1 MRMRSVGR
9 PPRPVWD
16 ASAVTGMDLAA
27 GVSIPG
33 LDLIERLGHGAQ
45 TEVFRCRH
53 NGRHYAVKIGAASAV
68 GNGRASVGFRREAA
82 LLASARDP
90 ALPEIYE
97 VGEAGGR
104 PYMVMEFVE
113 GKTLGT
119 VLQQGP
125 LELDA
130 ILRLGAD
137 VAGGLAAAHRSGLV
151 HLDVKPDNIIMRPDG
166 RATLID
172 FGLAGHSGEEIGDT
186 VVGTLHYSS
195 PEQTGMLKR
204 PVDWR
209 ADLYSLGVVLFEAI
223 TGTRPFTS
231 DDPGEVI
238 RMNAAVPAPALGDL
252 LPAVSPVLAAIV
264 AKLLAK
270 DPDDRYQSSE
280 GLIADLRAAADSD
293 QAFPLDRHGRSRS
306 RGSEP
311 LPFVGRDAELDALR
325 EEWTRARSNHVCDVV
340 VDGPMGAGKSRL
352 VTEFLEIV
360 AADEPIVLTTSCA
373 AGNPVPFA
381 GLRDA
386 FAGYLTGLEHLD
398 EGDRGVVAA
407 RMVEAAGPFAQVV
420 GSLSPQLAGVL
431 DVDPHGAS
439 DDGQFSVTFALF
451 LIELARRS
459 GGLILWIDDAH
470 RVDDASDEV
479 VRHLVGSDDR
489 GPVLVVRTL
498 QTGERDAGEGTDEP
512 LAGLTE
518 MDGPPATVHLPLG
531 PIDDE
536 LLAGLV
542 GARVRADV
550 DREFALGLAAR
561 AGGNPLVL
569 LEYLGAVI
577 EAGAMWPSWGTWM
590 VDHAGLETLALP
602 DDIAE
607 LLFRRI
613 DQVGPAE
620 RSVLTVAAAAGSPF
634 DLNLM
639 RQVVTGDA
647 GVVDR
652 AIARSVHASLVE
664 LRPGDRAAFVH
675 ERIAET
681 LLTVLDPEA
690 ARTIHQRLAEVA
702 DAGDLDGDA
711 LFFVARHYR
720 LGQVSAT
727 PARMVELGRRA
738 GTAALDMHAAGE
750 ALDYLAAAYEVAE
763 AHGVEVDAAFEQELA
778 TAYLRSGHSEVAGE
792 HFERSIE
799 LTDDPWVRAAARAQ
813 LGRIDFLE
821 GRYDQADTHVAVAL
835 RDVGRSVPRSK
846 VLAVVVSVVLALVS
860 TVMSRLKLT
869 KGATDVGERR
879 RLAILTSLHDTG
891 GSSAY
896 MRQEPLGMVAF
907 ALYGLGSDKRLG
919 LSPEFLRAQS
929 SLCTLA
935 AILDRRRAV
944 ARAIPHLQ
952 AMARDLGNPSVM
964 ATVAMNATVATEF
977 LGDTVRAA
985 ELARTTI
992 IEFSRWMEPGELQ
1005 MLNSVLAVNLGLRG
1019 HHAERLH
1026 QLELQARQSA
1036 RTDDGRQETLD
1047 VLRGWSANA
1056 MGRSDPRGNG
1066 IMHFVE
1072 RVDRF
1077 NDPSQRLHVLDSLTA
1092 WACELGPQNDLFD
1105 LLVDTR
1111 DGEDVRMLT
1120 ASHYDRIFWTDKAYG
1135 RVAQW
1140 RGAVTS
1146 GADRSEVA
1154 RRRSQARSAVRQ
1166 ARLAAFGIHQPL
1178 LHAKATMSRAMYARL
1193 AGHSRKAVR
1202 LMARVEQA
1210 AAELDAPAL
1219 RLDVWCE
1226 RARLL
1231 GDRGQ
1236 AAEASAEIGLA
1247 LHLTASQ
1254 GWNLRNRVIREEF
1267 PHAAPYGGTG
1277 SSSTGSRSA
1286 TRVERVASE
1295 STSTSLPA
1303 RRLEALLQVSVAAAS
1318 VIVPVD
1324 LARIAL
1330 DEALTILG
1338 AERAFLFQADAEE
1351 NLSLLVGRD
1360 GSSEDLHEAVGYSTT
1375 AVEQVRASRQAL
1387 VVTGSEEGA
1396 LIGSTSAVVHG
1407 LRSILVAPLQ
1417 LEGRLTGVVYLDS
1430 RLAKGMFTSADVDI
1444 LVAIATQV
1452 AVSLETARSAQLEM
1466 MVHAEREQRALV
1478 DTLRDVMADMTA
1490 TLDPGEVLDRLL
1502 AGLAR
1507 AVAYD
1512 AASVVVLLDDDGSY
1526 GRVLSAAGRTVVTE
1540 GDRGPVIGN
1549 LPSPSVLETLRA
1561 GQPVLDPDGTA
1572 EPPGGITG
1580 TTVGSWMAVPIQLSE
1595 TTLAAVVVVSTAP
1608 FAYGETQLE
1617 IVRTVVAHG
1626 TVGYQ
1631 NARLFTAN
1639 RMLAV
1644 TDELSGLGNRRS
1656 FFDLA
1661 TERLAS
1667 ARESGQSLSLL
1678 MIDID
1683 KFKQVNDTY
1692 GHPTGDDV
1700 IREVAERLRSVA
1712 RVGDVVGRYGGEE
1725 FALLLSAGPETA
1737 LAIAER
1743 FRAAVADEPIATR
1756 TGALH
1761 VTVSVG
1767 MTHVTFDDRSLEVLL
1782 SRADGG
1788 LYEAKKGGRNLV
1800 VHR

>member
-1 MRMRSVGR
+1 
-9 PPRPVWD
+9 
-16 ASAVTGMDLAA
+16 MDVAA

-33 LDLIERLGHGAQ
+33 LDLIERLGQGAQ

-53 NGRHYAVKIGAASAV
+53 RGRDYAVKIGAAPAV
-68 GNGRASVGFRREAA
+68 GNAESSVGFRREAA

-113 GKTLGT
+113 GRTLGAI
-119 VLQQGP
+119 LQQGP
-125 LELDA
+125 LPFEA
-130 ILRLGAD
+130 VLRLGAD

-151 HLDVKPDNIIMRPDG
+151 HLDVKPDNIIVRPDG

-172 FGLAGHSGEEIGDT
+172 FGLAGHTGEETGDT

-204 PVDWR
+204 PVDRR
-209 ADLYSLGVVLFEAI
+209 ADLYSLGVVLFEAT
-223 TGTRPFTS
+223 TGTRPFIS
-231 DDPGEVI
+231 NDPGEVI
-238 RMNAAVPAPALGDL
+238 RMNAAVPAPCLGEVR
-252 LPAVSPVLAAIV
+252 PGVSPVLAAIV

-280 GLIADLRAAADSD
+280 GLIADLRSAADSD
-293 QAFPLDRHGRSRS
+293 LTFSLDRHGR
-306 RGSEP
+306 RGSGAVEA
-311 LPFVGRDAELDALR
+311 LPFVGRDAELDVLR
-325 EEWTRARSNHVCDVV
+325 QEWTRSRTGHVAEVV

-352 VTEFLEIV
+352 VSRFLDDAAADGPVVLV
-360 AADEPIVLTTSCA
+360 AACA

-381 GLRDA
+381 GLREA
-386 FAGYLTGLEHLD
+386 FAGYLTGLADLD
-398 EGDRGVVAA
+398 DDDRAVATA
-407 RMVEAAGPFAQVV
+407 RLVDAAGPFAQVI
-420 GSLSPQLAGVL
+420 GSLSPQLADVL
-431 DVDPHGAS
+431 GVDPHTGT

-451 LIELARRS
+451 VIELARRC

-470 RVDDASDEV
+470 WIDDATDEV
-479 VRHLVGSDDR
+479 VAHIVGSDDQ
-489 GPVLVVRTL
+489 GPLLVVRSR
-498 QTGERDAGEGTDEP
+498 QSGDGDAGEAP
-512 LAGLTE
+512 AGPHPE
-518 MDGPPATVHLPLG
+518 GIEVAGAPRSVHLALG

-536 LLAGLV
+536 ALAGLV
-542 GARVRADV
+542 GARVRAEV

-569 LEYLGAVI
+569 FEYLGAVI
-577 EAGAMWPSWGTWM
+577 EAGAMWPSWGTWQ

-602 DDIAE
+602 DDIVE

-613 DQVGPAE
+613 EQVGPAE

-634 DLNLM
+634 DIDLL
-639 RQVVTGDA
+639 RQVMTGDP
-647 GVVDR
+647 GLVDR
-652 AIARSVHASLVE
+652 AIARSVDTSLVE

-681 LLTVLDPEA
+681 LLSMLDPDV

-702 DAGDLDGDA
+702 DTGDLDGDE

-720 LGQVSAT
+720 LGQLSAT
-727 PARMVELGRRA
+727 PARMVALGRRA
-738 GTAALDMHAAGE
+738 GTAALDLHAARE
-750 ALDYLAAAYEVAE
+750 ALDFLSAAYDVAE
-763 AHGVEVDAAFEQELA
+763 SQGVEVDAAFEQELG
-778 TAYLRSGHSEVAGE
+778 TAYLRSGQSEVAGR
-792 HFERSIE
+792 HYERSIE
-799 LTDDPWVRAAARAQ
+799 RTDDPWVRATARAQ

-821 GRYDQADTHVAVAL
+821 GRYDQADGRVRLAL
-835 RDVGRSVPRSK
+835 REVGRPVPRNGF
-846 VLAVVVSVVLALVS
+846 LAVLTSVLRAVTSTVLMRLRLRRPVS
-860 TVMSRLKLT
+860 TD
-869 KGATDVGERR
+869 DVEERR
-879 RLAILTSLHDTG
+879 RLAVVTSLYDTG

-896 MRQEPLGMVAF
+896 MRQEPQGMVAF
-907 ALYGLGSDKRLG
+907 ALCGVGPGNRLG
-919 LSPEFLRAQS
+919 LSPELVRAHS
-929 SLCTLA
+929 SLCMLA
-935 AILDRRRAV
+935 AILHRRRAA
-944 ARAIPHLQ
+944 ARAIPRLQ
-952 AMARDLGNPSVM
+952 AMARDMGNPSVM
-964 ATVAMNATVATEF
+964 ATVSMNATIATEF
-977 LGDTVRAA
+977 MGDTVRAA
-985 ELARTTI
+985 EMARTTI
-992 IEFSRWMEPGELQ
+992 TEFGRWMEPGELQ
-1005 MLNSVLAVNLGLRG
+1005 MLITLFVVNLGIRG
-1019 HHAERLH
+1019 HHAETVRL
-1026 QLELQARQSA
+1026 LELQARQPA

-1047 VLRGWSANA
+1047 ILRGLSAA
-1056 MGRSDPRGNG
+1056 TMGRPDPTGSGLLLR
-1066 IMHFVE
+1066 VE

-1077 NDPSQRLHVLDSLTA
+1077 DERTQRLNILDSLTA
-1092 WACELGPQNDLFD
+1092 WALELGPQDGIFD
-1105 LLVDTR
+1105 TLVERR
-1111 DGEDVRMLT
+1111 DREHVRMLT
-1120 ASHYDRIFWTDKAYG
+1120 ASHYDRIFWVDKAYG
-1135 RVAQW
+1135 RVDQW
-1140 RGAVTS
+1140 RNAVAG
-1146 GADRSEVA
+1146 GADRREVA
-1154 RRRSQARSAVRQ
+1154 RRRARARSAVRQ
-1166 ARLAAFGIHQPL
+1166 ARLAAFGMHQPF
-1178 LHAKATMSRAMYARL
+1178 LHTKAMMSRAMYARL
-1193 AGHSRKAVR
+1193 AGRPRRAIR

-1231 GDRGQ
+1231 ADRGLV
-1236 AAEASAEIGLA
+1236 AEAGAEIGLA
-1247 LHLTASQ
+1247 LNLTASQ
-1254 GWNLRNRVIREEF
+1254 GWNLRHRVIREEF
-1267 PHAAPYGGTG
+1267 PHVGKHASSV

-1303 RRLEALLQVSVAAAS
+1303 RRLDALLQVSVAAAS

-1351 NLSLLVGRD
+1351 HLTLLAGRD
-1360 GSSEDLHEAVGYSTT
+1360 GNAHDLVEAVGYSTT

-1387 VVTGSEEGA
+1387 VVTGSDEGA

-1417 LEGRLTGVVYLDS
+1417 LEGRLTGIVYLDS
-1430 RLAKGMFTSADVDI
+1430 RLAKGMFTGADVDI

-1466 MVHAEREQRALV
+1466 QVHTEREQRALV
-1478 DTLRDVMADMTA
+1478 DTLRDVMADMTS
-1490 TLDPGEVLDRLL
+1490 TLDPGEVLDRML

-1507 AVAYD
+1507 AVPFD
-1512 AASVVVLLDDDGSY
+1512 AAHVVVLHDGEGAY
-1526 GRVLSAAGRTVVTE
+1526 GRVLSSAGRTMDEGTE
-1540 GDRGPVIGN
+1540 HTVAV
-1549 LPSPSVLETLRA
+1549 LPSPAVMETLQS
-1561 GQPVLDPDGTA
+1561 GQPVLDPDATE
-1572 EPPGGITG
+1572 EPPGAIGDTV
-1580 TTVGSWMAVPIQLSE
+1580 VGSWMAVPIQLSE
-1595 TTLAAVVVVSTAP
+1595 TTLAAVVVLSAAP

-1639 RMLAV
+1639 RKLAV

-1661 TERLAS
+1661 TERLDT
-1667 ARESGQSLSLL
+1667 ARECGQSLSLL
-1678 MIDID
+1678 MVDID
-1683 KFKQVNDTY
+1683 NFKQVNDTY

-1700 IREVAERLRSVA
+1700 IREVADRLQSVA
-1712 RVGDVVGRYGGEE
+1712 RAGDVVGRYGGEE
-1725 FALLLSAGPETA
+1725 FALLLSATPDTA
-1737 LAIAER
+1737 LAVAER
-1743 FRAAVADEPIATR
+1743 FRAAVADEPVATR
-1756 TGALH
+1756 TGDLRI
-1761 VTVSVG
+1761 TVSVG
-1767 MTHVTFDDRSLEVLL
+1767 VTHVAIDDRSLEALL

-1800 VHR
+1800 VRR